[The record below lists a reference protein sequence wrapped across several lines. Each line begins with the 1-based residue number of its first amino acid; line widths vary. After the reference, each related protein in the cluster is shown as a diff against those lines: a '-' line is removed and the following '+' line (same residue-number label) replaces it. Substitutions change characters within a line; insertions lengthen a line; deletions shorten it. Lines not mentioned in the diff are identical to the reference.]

1 MTDILLV
8 NRLGDINFGL
18 PEDLAPHK
26 KPWAYYELL
35 GIDRDATH
43 QNIKRAVRK
52 LSLVNHPDKFA
63 TQGEEAQREAVERQK
78 LVNEIGAVLLDHGGE
93 IGEKWS
99 RRRLYDRISGYG
111 DFFGAVHIE
120 HKGYRTV
127 TIAAN
132 SDRKNFKWE
141 ETFKFELDP
150 ESTKAT
156 MINGILDLSIEKK
169 EKTSAKK
176 IEIE

>member
-1 MTDILLV
+1 MW
-8 NRLGDINFGL
+8 NRR
-18 PEDLAPHK
+18 
-26 KPWAYYELL
+26 
-35 GIDRDATH
+35 DRDMLDMWVDLLAQIEELPSKPNMNPLRH
-43 QNIKRAVRK
+43 RNDV
-52 LSLVNHPDKFA
+52 SVNTENGTVTITAELAGLDKE
-63 TQGEEAQREAVERQK
+63 QVDVEVSNR
-78 LVNEIGAVLLDHGGE
+78 
-93 IGEKWS
+93 S
-99 RRRLYDRISGYG
+99 
-111 DFFGAVHIE
+111 
-120 HKGYRTV
+120 V

>member
-1 MTDILLV
+1 MW
-8 NRLGDINFGL
+8 NRR
-18 PEDLAPHK
+18 
-26 KPWAYYELL
+26 
-35 GIDRDATH
+35 DRDMLDMWVDLLAQIEELPSKPNMNPLRH
-43 QNIKRAVRK
+43 RNDV
-52 LSLVNHPDKFA
+52 SVNTENGTVTITAELAGLDKE
-63 TQGEEAQREAVERQK
+63 QVDVE
-78 LVNEIGAVLLDHGGE
+78 VSN
-93 IGEKWS
+93 
-99 RRRLYDRISGYG
+99 
-111 DFFGAVHIE
+111 
-120 HKGYRTV
+120 RTV